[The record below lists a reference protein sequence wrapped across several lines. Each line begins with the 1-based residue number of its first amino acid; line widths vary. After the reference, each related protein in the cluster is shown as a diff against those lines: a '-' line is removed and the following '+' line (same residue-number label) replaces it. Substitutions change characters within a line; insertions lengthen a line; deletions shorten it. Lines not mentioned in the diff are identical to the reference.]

1 MALKER
7 VNKLCDRR
15 SRESAELDRLIEREI
30 ERVGVEVAQEVIDE
44 VLREY
49 NADESRKQG

>member
-7 VNKLCDRR
+7 VKKLCARLPPGG
-15 SRESAELDRLIEREI
+15 AELDWLIEREI
-30 ERVGVEVAQEVIDE
+30 ERVGVEAAQEALDE

-49 NADESRKQG
+49 KLDEPTKQS

>member
-7 VNKLCDRR
+7 VKKLCARLPPQG
-15 SRESAELDRLIEREI
+15 AELDRLIEREI
-30 ERVGVEVAQEVIDE
+30 ERVGVEVAQQVIDE